1 MENSTNI
8 IQRGGHFQMYWF
20 DSEICQGLLEGNH

>member
-20 DSEICQGLLEGNH
+20 DSEICQGLFDK

>member
-20 DSEICQGLLEGNH
+20 DSEIFQGLFDK

>member
-20 DSEICQGLLEGNH
+20 DSEIRQGLFDK